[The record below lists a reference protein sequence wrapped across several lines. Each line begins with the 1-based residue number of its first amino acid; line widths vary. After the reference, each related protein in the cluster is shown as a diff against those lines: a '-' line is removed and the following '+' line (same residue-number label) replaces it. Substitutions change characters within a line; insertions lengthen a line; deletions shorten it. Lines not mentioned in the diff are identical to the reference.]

1 MPLPARDRKIKK
13 RTGFG
18 SHPERL
24 FVGCLKRRSSDC
36 YDRKIKKRTGFGSH
50 PERTKPN
57 LSTIFPGGMS
67 GVLNLRSGYAAIITR
82 GQSLLPQTKLA
93 ANRCQCHL
101 ILAPPLAVES
111 RPYRD
116 QSHSGPDGGTADSSS
131 VD

>member
-67 GVLNLRSGYAAIITR
+67 GVLTLVAEHLASDDHVEVKVQTLRRWMLSEGLWSRARKRR
-82 GQSLLPQTKLA
+82 GDRK
-93 ANRCQCHL
+93 
-101 ILAPPLAVES
+101 
-111 RPYRD
+111 
-116 QSHSGPDGGTADSSS
+116 GGGRGKETGGGG
-131 VD
+131 

>member
-67 GVLNLRSGYAAIITR
+67 GVLNFQFRSGET
-82 GQSLLPQTKLA
+82 LPELRLHYRTLSKPA
-93 ANRCQCHL
+93 YNASGGVTNAVL
-101 ILAPPLAVES
+101 I
-111 RPYRD
+111 
-116 QSHSGPDGGTADSSS
+116 
-131 VD
+131 